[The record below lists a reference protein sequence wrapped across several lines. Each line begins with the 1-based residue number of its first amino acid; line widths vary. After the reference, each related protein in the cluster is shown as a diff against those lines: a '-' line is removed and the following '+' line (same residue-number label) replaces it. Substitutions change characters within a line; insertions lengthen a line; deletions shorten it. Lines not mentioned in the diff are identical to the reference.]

1 MTEIRHLTAEEETFL
16 HPYLPLSTGKHPA
29 GASAGDIERPFV
41 TLTYACSLD
50 SMIALAPGVR
60 TTLSGPETKSMT
72 HYLRLHHN
80 AILVGVGTAIA
91 DDPSLNCRYP
101 GVGLES
107 QPRPVVIDSSRRWDV
122 ESAKVTQLAAES
134 KGKAPWVIE
143 HTSSAG
149 TFTELSTCY
158 ERLPVGKNSPRS
170 VGHSTLQQ
178 ASASGDTITWIAI
191 LHALKQRGINSVMIE
206 GGATIINE
214 LLSQSDL
221 VDSVIVTIAPTF
233 LGQGGTSVTPS
244 AKIEDGHRTNAAHIQ
259 RSKWRQFGQDVV
271 LCGQL
276 S

>member
-1 MTEIRHLTAEEETFL
+1 MSDIRHLTAEEQSFL
-16 HPYLPLSTGKHPA
+16 QPYLPLSTGKHPD

-60 TTLSGPETKSMT
+60 STLSGPETKSMT
-72 HYLRLHHN
+72 HYLRLHHD

-101 GVGLES
+101 GVDLES
-107 QPRPVVIDSSRRWDV
+107 QPRPIVIDESRRWDV
-122 ESAKVTQLAAES
+122 RSAKVTQLAAQS
-134 KGKAPWVIE
+134 KGKAPWVVESGGENGTYTGIFDGFQRLAIGEGSPVFVHDSRPQKTPISGKTIE
-143 HTSSAG
+143 WA
-149 TFTELSTCY
+149 
-158 ERLPVGKNSPRS
+158 
-170 VGHSTLQQ
+170 
-178 ASASGDTITWIAI
+178 AI
-191 LHALKQRGINSVMIE
+191 LGALKQQGINSVMIE

-214 LLSQSDL
+214 LLSRPSL
-221 VDSVIVTIAPTF
+221 VDSVIITIAPTF

-244 AKIEDGHRTNAAHIQ
+244 AKVEGDRRTNAARVTQ
-259 RSKWRQFGQDVV
+259 SMWRQFGHDVV